1 MVGQMA
7 RTRPVSPA
15 CRSFWR
21 LYTPTTTGP
30 GTPPSLDLGGL
41 GASVGGVFERFW
53 LGHKGAL
60 RERLPYLLVLL
71 LGLALSISAYFLV
84 QSLQHTNAH
93 KAFEGPAGR
102 YATAI
107 PRVLDSNLEVVKSA
121 GSFFSAAKNA
131 DRWDFFQFARDAL
144 PRHPAIQALEWI
156 PRVSAAERAK
166 YEGRALDDGLFG
178 FKFFELDAAGKT
190 KSSTPKTEYY
200 PIYYVEPFLQNET
213 SLGFDLAADPEQ
225 LAALESA
232 RDSGHLVVARSPADG
247 MGAAAVGQD
256 STSFMVILPVYET
269 NVVPEGRSERRA
281 KLMGF
286 MRGRV
291 RLDALVEGARLQQS
305 GAADLDIAI
314 LNHSNAGGR
323 TIFALPVP
331 EAGVLKSEPSDLV
344 LVNAHEVGDQR
355 WSIVVTPGQ
364 SWQLPSTGIDPW
376 SVLVVGL
383 LLTAL
388 LLQYLITAWERTRV
402 IEKAVTAR
410 TAELC
415 VVNGTL
421 AQEISE
427 RKQAELDLRAA
438 KEKVEIA
445 SRAKSEFLAM
455 MGHELRTP
463 LNAVIGFAD
472 ILTNE
477 TFGPLGEVR
486 YRDYAA
492 DIGRSGG
499 DLLQIINDILDL
511 TKIETG
517 EFDMPEES
525 LDITELVAIVC
536 EAASEK
542 ASQAGLSLEIK
553 AEQNTPPLK
562 GSSQAVKRV
571 LEVLLS
577 NALKFTPQDGQVAVT
592 CGIDGT
598 GGIVI
603 EVADNGIGIAPQDQ
617 ERVFQP
623 FTQVDQTL
631 SRSHQGTG
639 LGLTLAQRLMEL
651 HGGALKLESQLGD
664 GTKIR
669 ALFPAKRSLPPE
681 KPEEAQKATKPKATG
696 KAKAPGKA
704 A

>member
-1 MVGQMA
+1 
-7 RTRPVSPA
+7 
-15 CRSFWR
+15 
-21 LYTPTTTGP
+21 
-30 GTPPSLDLGGL
+30 
-41 GASVGGVFERFW
+41 
-53 LGHKGAL
+53 
-60 RERLPYLLVLL
+60 
-71 LGLALSISAYFLV
+71 
-84 QSLQHTNAH
+84 
-93 KAFEGPAGR
+93 
-102 YATAI
+102 
-107 PRVLDSNLEVVKSA
+107 
-121 GSFFSAAKNA
+121 
-131 DRWDFFQFARDAL
+131 
-144 PRHPAIQALEWI
+144 
-156 PRVSAAERAK
+156 
-166 YEGRALDDGLFG
+166 
-178 FKFFELDAAGKT
+178 
-190 KSSTPKTEYY
+190 
-200 PIYYVEPFLQNET
+200 
-213 SLGFDLAADPEQ
+213 
-225 LAALESA
+225 
-232 RDSGHLVVARSPADG
+232 
-247 MGAAAVGQD
+247 
-256 STSFMVILPVYET
+256 
-269 NVVPEGRSERRA
+269 
-281 KLMGF
+281 
-286 MRGRV
+286 
-291 RLDALVEGARLQQS
+291 VEGARLQQS
-305 GAADLDIAI
+305 GAADLDVAI
-314 LNHSNAGGR
+314 INHTDAGGR
-323 TIFALPVP
+323 TIFALPKPAV
-331 EAGVLKSEPSDLV
+331 GSLKSGPSDLV
-344 LVNAHEVGDQR
+344 LVSAHDVGDQR
-355 WSIVVTPGQ
+355 WSIIVSPGQ

-388 LLQYLITAWERTRV
+388 MLQYLITAWERTRV

-477 TFGPLGEVR
+477 TFGPLGEAR
-486 YRDYAA
+486 YRDYAI
-492 DIGRSGG
+492 DIGRSGN

-525 LDITELVAIVC
+525 LDIAKLVANVC
-536 EAASEK
+536 SAASEK
-542 ASQAGLSLEIK
+542 AHQAGLSLEIK

-562 GSSQAVKRV
+562 GSSQAIKRV

-577 NALKFTPQDGQVAVT
+577 NALKFTPHDGQVTVT
-592 CGIDGT
+592 CGRDGT

-603 EVADNGIGIAPQDQ
+603 EVSDNGIGIAPQDQ

-681 KPEEAQKATKPKATG
+681 KTQKAEKPKTPR
-696 KAKAPGKA
+696 KANASGKA